1 MFEVLLNTTFTAS
14 RFSLFSP
21 LFLTYQQVGW
31 RCARSSEVTQAGQ
44 LISYVVDVIHSIILS
59 NQTEG
64 RALSSKE
71 AIHSKTGCISV
82 GLQEVVRAF
91 ASLFGFIF
99 LFSLL
104 SRLPLAQPMSFC
116 AFALSL
122 FLLSPSILLQW
133 QWASRLAASQGKPTT
148 ISQEKLSVQPQHR
161 NSNNFCIY
169 QPSLLKAAEILPFG
183 SVLAAN
189 LPNQG
194 SVLNFFY
201 LV

>member
-1 MFEVLLNTTFTAS
+1 MSYTAS
-14 RFSLFSP
+14 YSAIKLREGHFLVRRLFTPKLAAYQSACRRWWEP
-21 LFLTYQQVGW
+21 LHHFL
-31 RCARSSEVTQAGQ
+31 A
-44 LISYVVDVIHSIILS
+44 
-59 NQTEG
+59 
-64 RALSSKE
+64 
-71 AIHSKTGCISV
+71 
-82 GLQEVVRAF
+82 
-91 ASLFGFIF
+91 FIF
-99 LFSLL
+99 LFILL

-189 LPNQG
+189 LSNQG
-194 SVLNFFY
+194 SMLNF
-201 LV
+201 LPGLSLL